1 VALGLGQNSVG
12 IAVVVDQKTVAEAE
26 ADLEIVVVAVP
37 GIVVEGESAVAVVE
51 GESVGAVAEGET
63 VETVEEGTVGKTDQN
78 QFESF
83 GVAAVV
89 VVVVVVEEIFAVVS
103 EENPGSSAIMTGP
116 VLVAQKERMEM
127 VLGLLVAVLLEL
139 VFLGRL
145 LALVFL
151 TVG

>member
-37 GIVVEGESAVAVVE
+37 EIVVEGESAVAV
-51 GESVGAVAEGET
+51 AEGET
-63 VETVEEGTVGKTDQN
+63 VEIVEEGTVGKTVQN

-83 GVAAVV
+83 GVAA
-89 VVVVVVEEIFAVVS
+89 VVVVVEEIFAVVS
-103 EENPGSSAIMTGP
+103 EENPGSSVIMTDP
-116 VLVAQKERMEM
+116 ALVAQKERMEM

-139 VFLGRL
+139 VFLGWL

-151 TVG
+151 AVG

>member
-37 GIVVEGESAVAVVE
+37 EIVVEGESAV
-51 GESVGAVAEGET
+51 AVAEGET

-89 VVVVVVEEIFAVVS
+89 VVVVEEEIFAVVS
-103 EENPGSSAIMTGP
+103 EENPGSSVIMTDP

-151 TVG
+151 AVG

>member
-1 VALGLGQNSVG
+1 MALGLGQNSVG

-37 GIVVEGESAVAVVE
+37 GIVVEGESAVAV
-51 GESVGAVAEGET
+51 AEGET

-89 VVVVVVEEIFAVVS
+89 VVVEEIFAVVS
-103 EENPGSSAIMTGP
+103 EENPGSSVIMTGP

-151 TVG
+151 AVG

>member
-1 VALGLGQNSVG
+1 VALGWGQSSVG

-37 GIVVEGESAVAVVE
+37 EIVVEGESAVP
-51 GESVGAVAEGET
+51 VAEGET
-63 VETVEEGTVGKTDQN
+63 VETVEEGTVGKTVQN

-83 GVAAVV
+83 GVAA
-89 VVVVVVEEIFAVVS
+89 VVVVVEEIFAVVS
-103 EENPGSSAIMTGP
+103 EENPGSSVIMTGP

-151 TVG
+151 AVG

>member
-1 VALGLGQNSVG
+1 MALGLGQNSVG

-37 GIVVEGESAVAVVE
+37 GIVVEGESAVAV
-51 GESVGAVAEGET
+51 AEGET
-63 VETVEEGTVGKTDQN
+63 VETVEEGTVGKTVQN

-83 GVAAVV
+83 GVAA
-89 VVVVVVEEIFAVVS
+89 VVVVVEEIFAVVS
-103 EENPGSSAIMTGP
+103 EENPGSSVIMTGP

-151 TVG
+151 AVG

>member
-1 VALGLGQNSVG
+1 LASVALGLGQSSVG

-26 ADLEIVVVAVP
+26 LEIVVVAVP
-37 GIVVEGESAVAVVE
+37 GIVVEGESVV
-51 GESVGAVAEGET
+51 AVAEGET

-89 VVVVVVEEIFAVVS
+89 VVVEEIFAVVS
-103 EENPGSSAIMTGP
+103 EENPGSSVIMTGP

-151 TVG
+151 AVG

>member
-37 GIVVEGESAVAVVE
+37 EIVVEGESVV
-51 GESVGAVAEGET
+51 AVAEGET
-63 VETVEEGTVGKTDQN
+63 VETVEEGTVGKTVQN

-83 GVAAVV
+83 GVAA
-89 VVVVVVEEIFAVVS
+89 VVVVVEEIFAVVS
-103 EENPGSSAIMTGP
+103 EENPGSSVIMTGP

-139 VFLGRL
+139 VFLERL

-151 TVG
+151 AVG

>member
-1 VALGLGQNSVG
+1 L
-12 IAVVVDQKTVAEAE
+12 
-26 ADLEIVVVAVP
+26 
-37 GIVVEGESAVAVVE
+37 
-51 GESVGAVAEGET
+51 AVAEGET
-63 VETVEEGTVGKTDQN
+63 VESVEEGTVGKTDQN

-89 VVVVVVEEIFAVVS
+89 VVVEEIFAVVS
-103 EENPGSSAIMTGP
+103 EENPGSSVIMTGP

-151 TVG
+151 AVG

>member
-37 GIVVEGESAVAVVE
+37 GIVVEGESAVAV
-51 GESVGAVAEGET
+51 AEGET
-63 VETVEEGTVGKTDQN
+63 VETVEEGTVGKTVQN

-83 GVAAVV
+83 GVAAA
-89 VVVVVVEEIFAVVS
+89 VVVVEEIFAVVS
-103 EENPGSSAIMTGP
+103 EENPGSSVIMTGP

-151 TVG
+151 AVG

>member
-1 VALGLGQNSVG
+1 MALGLGQNSVG

-37 GIVVEGESAVAVVE
+37 EIVVEGESAV
-51 GESVGAVAEGET
+51 AVAEGET
-63 VETVEEGTVGKTDQN
+63 VETVEEGTVGKTVQN

-83 GVAAVV
+83 GVAA
-89 VVVVVVEEIFAVVS
+89 VVVVVEEIFAVVS
-103 EENPGSSAIMTGP
+103 EENPGSSVIMTGP

-151 TVG
+151 AVG

>member
-12 IAVVVDQKTVAEAE
+12 IAVVVDQKTVAET
-26 ADLEIVVVAVP
+26 DLEIVVVAVP
-37 GIVVEGESAVAVVE
+37 EIVVEGESAV
-51 GESVGAVAEGET
+51 AVAEGET
-63 VETVEEGTVGKTDQN
+63 VETVEEGTVGKTVQN

-83 GVAAVV
+83 GVAA

-103 EENPGSSAIMTGP
+103 EENPGSSVIMTGP

-151 TVG
+151 AVG

>member
-37 GIVVEGESAVAVVE
+37 EIVVEGESAV
-51 GESVGAVAEGET
+51 AVAEGET
-63 VETVEEGTVGKTDQN
+63 VETVEEGTVGKTVQN

-83 GVAAVV
+83 GVAA
-89 VVVVVVEEIFAVVS
+89 VVVVVEEIFAVVS
-103 EENPGSSAIMTGP
+103 EENPGSSVIMTGP

-151 TVG
+151 AVG